1 MSTGV
6 IIVIVVA
13 IVVVAALVAAT
24 LLRPAQRSK
33 RLQQQFGPEYDRAV
47 AQHNGDNKAAE
58 QDLQERVKRVEQ
70 LDIHPLDAAQRE
82 RYLADWAGLQ
92 EQFVDEPAKSLS
104 QADQLLAGVLR
115 DRGYPED
122 DQYAALSV
130 HHSNA
135 LTGYRNS
142 RSAANR
148 ARQGEGTTEEQ
159 RQSFVELRS
168 TFEALVNEGPKKN
181 NGVPTQR
188 TAAALRPG
196 KTTEESA

>member
-13 IVVVAALVAAT
+13 VIVVAALAAAAMM
-24 LLRPAQRSK
+24 RPGQRSK
-33 RLQQQFGPEYDRAV
+33 RLQEQFGPEYERAV
-47 AQHNGDNKAAE
+47 ADHNGDSRAAE
-58 QDLQERVKRVEQ
+58 QALQDRVKRVEQ
-70 LDIHPLDAAQRE
+70 LDIQPLDAAQRE
-82 RYLADWAGLQ
+82 RYLADWMGLQ

-104 QADQLLAGVLR
+104 EADQLLAGVLR

-130 HHSNA
+130 HHSKA

-148 ARQGEGTTEEQ
+148 ARQGEGTTEEL
-159 RQSFVELRS
+159 RRSFVELRG
-168 TFEALVNEGPKKN
+168 TFEALVGEAQN
-181 NGVPTQR
+181 NRRVPAQR
-188 TAAALRPG
+188 TASGMGPG
-196 KTTEESA
+196 RTTEESA